1 MAKSK
6 SIEVQVD
13 PSEVGF
19 DADRL
24 ELIGQH
30 FRQYVDDAKLPGI
43 NILVSRGGKVAYR
56 EMYGHRD
63 VERGTGVESDTIY
76 RFYSM
81 TKPVTSVAAM
91 QLYERGLFQLK
102 DPISKW
108 LPEFSNARVFCGGD
122 AQKPET
128 REPKREINV
137 HDLLTHMSG
146 LTYDFHMAHPVD
158 EIYRKNGFNWGT
170 PGDLEESC
178 KILASLPLLF
188 DPGTEWNYSYST
200 DVLGRI
206 IEVISGDS
214 LDTYFQNNVFIPL
227 GMSETRFQVLSE
239 DVHRFASNYVPN
251 PSNARLHLLDDAGKS
266 RYLKPPRV
274 LSGGGGLVSTMA
286 DYYRFIDAL
295 RRGGTL
301 DGQRIIGRKTLEYMT
316 SNHLP
321 GGADLT
327 EHGRA
332 LFSETAYDG
341 VGFGLG
347 FSVVVDP
354 CKANILCQKGEYGW
368 GGAASTAFWVDPV
381 EDIAVIF
388 LTQLMPSSTYP
399 IRPELKALVY
409 QALE

>member
-1 MAKSK
+1 M
-6 SIEVQVD
+6 
-13 PSEVGF
+13 
-19 DADRL
+19 
-24 ELIGQH
+24 
-30 FRQYVDDAKLPGI
+30 
-43 NILVSRGGKVAYR
+43 
-56 EMYGHRD
+56 
-63 VERGTGVESDTIY
+63 
-76 RFYSM
+76 
-81 TKPVTSVAAM
+81 
-91 QLYERGLFQLK
+91 
-102 DPISKW
+102 
-108 LPEFSNARVFCGGD
+108 
-122 AQKPET
+122 
-128 REPKREINV
+128 
-137 HDLLTHMSG
+137 
-146 LTYDFHMAHPVD
+146 
-158 EIYRKNGFNWGT
+158 
-170 PGDLEESC
+170 
-178 KILASLPLLF
+178 
-188 DPGTEWNYSYST
+188 
-200 DVLGRI
+200 LGRI

-214 LDTYFQNNVFIPL
+214 LDTYFENNVFIPL

-295 RRGGTL
+295 RRGGNV

-347 FSVVVDP
+347 FSVVIDP
-354 CKANILCQKGEYGW
+354 SKANILCQKDEYGW